1 MRRLSP
7 FTVEMGRPT
16 PGLDDL
22 AFSLS
27 REFGA
32 PDIRSACDALE
43 DLACELMTAA
53 FLSPVEQCT
62 ACSLLL
68 GSTARLRSARDLE
81 PSAFMVDRVLD
92 RREGHP
98 LALALVY
105 SEVGRKAGIPL
116 WPAGNG
122 ERFLVGYVGVETSPA
137 RARSV
142 RRGEASRR
150 RRSAGRPQMALPSR
164 GRVRA
169 PRPHAGRVRAERRP
183 RRRAACGRTCSHR
196 DTADGRAAASAPRVR
211 PRPRARTSELATSW
225 RPQRPSL
232 LRGHPVPPPAMSVTR
247 SGARVVRRT

>member
-1 MRRLSP
+1 MA
-7 FTVEMGRPT
+7 RPT

-116 WPAGNG
+116 WPASNG
-122 ERFLVGYVGVETSPA
+122 ERFLVAYAGGETLPLVLDPCA
-137 RARSV
+137 GGRRLAVDEVPDDLRWLCLMRSGSSSLTACGT
-142 RRGEASRR
+142 RSSSEAMSLP
-150 RRSAGRPQMALPSR
+150 RSAPS
-164 GRVRA
+164 
-169 PRPHAGRVRAERRP
+169 
-183 RRRAACGRTCSHR
+183 T
-196 DTADGRAAASAPRVR
+196 
-211 PRPRARTSELATSW
+211 W
-225 RPQRPSL
+225 RSP
-232 LRGHPVPPPAMSVTR
+232 
-247 SGARVVRRT
+247 

>member
-1 MRRLSP
+1 MKQLSP
-7 FTVEMGRPT
+7 FTLEMARPT

-116 WPAGNG
+116 WPASNG
-122 ERFLVGYVGVETSPA
+122 ERFLVGHVGVETLPLVLDPCA
-137 RARSV
+137 GGRRLAVDEVPGDLRWLCPHEVGFELLDRMREAFELRGDLAAALRAVELALTVTLLTAGPLRERLECDRARV
-142 RRGEASRR
+142 
-150 RRSAGRPQMALPSR
+150 L
-164 GRVRA
+164 
-169 PRPHAGRVRAERRP
+169 
-183 RRRAACGRTCSHR
+183 
-196 DTADGRAAASAPRVR
+196 
-211 PRPRARTSELATSW
+211 ARLN
-225 RPQRPSL
+225 
-232 LRGHPVPPPAMSVTR
+232 
-247 SGARVVRRT
+247 